1 MIETTELQIELSHN
15 LLESLSLNKK
25 QMLEME
31 REIGEAYDEN
41 NYKSFELVYY
51 GEPKP
56 QARHRSSSSNGG
68 FMYDPS
74 RGLKKWVVEQI
85 MTKLPKDF
93 VPIEKSIM
101 IRMDFFR
108 QTPMGFSKKDKVL
121 AELGI
126 KPNSGRPDVDNYI
139 KLVQDALNKI
149 MYKDDSMI
157 VDIHGRKFYSCKPR
171 VELFVKYRI

>member
-1 MIETTELQIELSHN
+1 MINITDLQNELALS
-15 LLESLSLNKK
+15 LLDSLSLNKK
-25 QMLEME
+25 QTIELEK
-31 REIGEAYDEN
+31 EIEEAYKED

-68 FMYDPS
+68 FLYDPS

-85 MTKLPKDF
+85 MSKLPKDF

-126 KPNSGRPDVDNYI
+126 KANSGRPDVDNYI
-139 KLVQDALNKI
+139 KLVQDALNKV